1 VTGDSVDAIARLSRG
16 AETIA
21 LAPDHA
27 KTGRYFLRLEDG
39 SYEERFAAVL
49 PSARTFLDI
58 PSIANEALRDAEEHG
73 ATHVLAFVGSERVT
87 IETDDDAYGAF
98 RQHHLRLP
106 LHPVY
111 TAVRELLATRTFD
124 QRNLVR
130 YLRATLNENVPDE
143 VVEEFRLLRLTAN
156 ENGESE
162 VGKSRV
168 AVDRQMVRAVR
179 VRNGSDVPPT
189 ITANVP
195 VFDVPGAREVRY
207 PVTILVE
214 AVPSE
219 DGGFVFELTAILND
233 VRNAEHFARSWVRD
247 ALRDQLGESGVTV
260 LLGDVANR

>member
-1 VTGDSVDAIARLSRG
+1 MTGDAVDRIAKLAHQS
-16 AETIA
+16 ETIV

-39 SYEERFAAVL
+39 SYEERFSAVL

-73 ATHVLAFVGSERVT
+73 SAHVAAFVGAGSVT
-87 IETDDDAYGAF
+87 IETDDDKFSVF

-111 TAVRELLATRTFD
+111 LAVRELLTTRTFD
-124 QRNLVR
+124 QRSLVR

-143 VVEEFRLLRLTAN
+143 VIEEFRLLRLTAN

-195 VFDVPGAREVRY
+195 VFDVPRARDVRW
-207 PVTILVE
+207 PVCILVE
-214 AVPSE
+214 AVPSD

-233 VRNAEHFARSWVRD
+233 VRDAEHEARSWVRD
-247 ALRDQLGESGVTV
+247 ALRDELGESGITV
-260 LLGDVANR
+260 LLGDVASR